1 LDQSGVYLHLA
12 LAVFIK
18 RPQADVQIGAYMH
31 GNLKFYRLSKRWA
44 GTRYGRRPGEITT
57 QQLCPIWSRLL

>member
-1 LDQSGVYLHLA
+1 
-12 LAVFIK
+12 
-18 RPQADVQIGAYMH
+18 MH